1 VKEHGAQRRNRPE
14 RRAHVPARVGW
25 NEDRMTVAGRGKAQE
40 QGGGAHLSIGLTDGY
55 RLDFEKIISINIYRY
70 VRELAWGS
78 MIEAKNVM
86 VAMDDGQWWRSCDG
100 VIWRKQN
107 SNNIKEA
114 ERTGMREKRGKK
126 GKGGRK
132 EIHPSRKLAHIEV

>member
-1 VKEHGAQRRNRPE
+1 
-14 RRAHVPARVGW
+14 VPARVGW

-86 VAMDDGQWWRSCDG
+86 VAMDDGPMVEELRRCHLEEN
-100 VIWRKQN
+100 KT
-107 SNNIKEA
+107 A
-114 ERTGMREKRGKK
+114 TT
-126 GKGGRK
+126 
-132 EIHPSRKLAHIEV
+132 